1 MTNCVGEQVLL
12 NRDGSINQVIQPP
25 LTDEERA
32 DKEAKERAK
41 EIANSERGI
50 ALRRDRNLLTRFP
63 DKARHDAARKE
74 ALDSANAA
82 IAASEARIADLL
94 HQRKPMLDEA
104 EFYQGKALPP
114 ILKSKLDANEA
125 TIVAQRIFLQNQ
137 RTEVDRI
144 NQLFDIELA
153 HLRELWAG
161 KPAR

>member
-1 MTNCVGEQVLL
+1 MTNCVGDQVLL
-12 NRDGSINQVIQPP
+12 NRDGSINQVVPPP
-25 LTDEERA
+25 LTEEERA
-32 DKEAKERAK
+32 DKEARERAK
-41 EIANSERGI
+41 EIADSERGV

-82 IAASEARIADLL
+82 IAASEARIADLM

-125 TIVAQRIFLQNQ
+125 TILAQRSLLQNQ
-137 RTEVDRI
+137 HTEVDRI
-144 NQLFDIELA
+144 NQLFDVELA

-161 KPAR
+161 KPTR